1 MSGEQTHETF
11 LSLTCKFHL
20 EPKPTMKI
28 TSTHI
33 FPKNAKLPNSF
44 IRNGKSSCSLA
55 RATKRRESINHH
67 QQTPKQ
73 THTKIT
79 KWIEIFG
86 ENKQI
91 HSLVLFLLF
100 LLLCVNVEFS
110 TELFLPPKPT
120 TTPAPYV
127 FTTAKP
133 RRKHNHG
140 KNHHESGNK
149 AKGENGHGGQNQLQR
164 GEFDPNLA
172 LNNEGELHSQHESC
186 REKAKLWRA
195 MNYYDFCHLRKLS
208 SSPPPNSMKL
218 STFSSSWRLL
228 CDDNKFN

>member
-1 MSGEQTHETF
+1 MQNFQTHSFEMENP
-11 LSLTCKFHL
+11 LVPWL
-20 EPKPTMKI
+20 EQRREEREHQPSSANTRAN
-28 TSTHI
+28 TH
-33 FPKNAKLPNSF
+33 KNNKMNWNFRWKQTNSF
-44 IRNGKSSCSLA
+44 SRS
-55 RATKRRESINHH
+55 
-67 QQTPKQ
+67 
-73 THTKIT
+73 
-79 KWIEIFG
+79 
-86 ENKQI
+86 
-91 HSLVLFLLF
+91 FLLF

-172 LNNEGELHSQHESC
+172 LNNEGELHSQHE
-186 REKAKLWRA
+186 RELPREGKVMTGDELLWLLSLAKTFLV
-195 MNYYDFCHLRKLS
+195 
-208 SSPPPNSMKL
+208 SPS
-218 STFSSSWRLL
+218 
-228 CDDNKFN
+228 

>member
-44 IRNGKSSCSLA
+44 IWNGKSSCSLA
-55 RATKRRESINHH
+55 RATKRGESINHH

-91 HSLVLFLLF
+91 HSLVLFFAVFAAVCECWIFHRTF
-100 LLLCVNVEFS
+100 LA
-110 TELFLPPKPT
+110 TETDNNSSAIRLHNCKTSPEAQSWKESSREWQQGEGWEW
-120 TTPAPYV
+120 
-127 FTTAKP
+127 P
-133 RRKHNHG
+133 RRT
-140 KNHHESGNK
+140 EST
-149 AKGENGHGGQNQLQR
+149 AAR
-164 GEFDPNLA
+164 RIWSEFGV
-172 LNNEGELHSQHESC
+172 E
-186 REKAKLWRA
+186 
-195 MNYYDFCHLRKLS
+195 
-208 SSPPPNSMKL
+208 
-218 STFSSSWRLL
+218 
-228 CDDNKFN
+228 